1 MADFQVA
8 PEFPLSGVAL
18 LSFAGEPRGTIH
30 MSNDR
35 SIFARY
41 GGSMMAAM
49 NLVWGGSYLV
59 ADIGLQHMS
68 PGALSAWRFLITTVL
83 MFALLLMRGT
93 NLRIARRDIPP
104 IALIGCIA
112 VAGTYLLT
120 YHGIQMDSSTDR
132 AVVSPLE
139 PVALA
144 ILGAIF
150 LRERLRGRQWAGI
163 GLACLGAYLLVVRST
178 LGGFHA
184 RQVIGQGLML
194 LSFFTEGAYSIL
206 GKPLLARYRPLTLTV
221 WCMFFATVFLFAASG
236 LEGRLPPP
244 PDCAAAWG
252 AVLFLAIPCSLIGY
266 TLWYLVLEHRPAG
279 EVGVYIFLQPVVGIV
294 LGVVFRGERLSTF
307 LVLGALLVVLGVWLT
322 SGGSAAETP
331 ELEPSA

>member
-1 MADFQVA
+1 
-8 PEFPLSGVAL
+8 
-18 LSFAGEPRGTIH
+18 
-30 MSNDR
+30 MSQDR

-41 GGSMMAAM
+41 GGSMLALM
-49 NLVWGGSYLV
+49 NLVWGASYLI

-68 PGALSAWRFLITTVL
+68 PGALAAWRFLITTAL
-83 MFALLLMRGT
+83 MFALLILRGT
-93 NLRIARRDIPP
+93 DLRIARRDILP
-104 IALIGCIA
+104 IAIIGCVA

-150 LRERLRGRQWAGI
+150 LRERLRGKQWAGI
-163 GLACLGAYLLVVRST
+163 GLACLGAYLLVVRTS

-184 RQVIGQGLML
+184 RQMIGQGLML
-194 LSFFTEGAYSIL
+194 LSFFTEGAYSII

-221 WCMFFATVFLFAASG
+221 WCMFFATVFLFAASAI
-236 LEGRLPPP
+236 EGRLPPP

-266 TLWYLVLEHRPAG
+266 TLWYLVLEHKPAG
-279 EVGVYIFLQPVVGIV
+279 EVGVYIFLQPVVGII
-294 LGVVFRGERLSTF
+294 LGMVFRGERLTAL
-307 LVLGALLVVLGVWLT
+307 LVLGTLLVVLGVWLT
-322 SGGSAAETP
+322 SGGRPVEVP
-331 ELEPSA
+331 DLEPTA